1 MSARRRDNRN
11 PPLSPIRRNDNDE
24 LRQVLAHL
32 DTEDPEDI
40 PIILGFNP
48 SLFTLRN
55 SENQNLPLHDLF
67 DKYFTITNEMK
78 QNPLKLIIL
87 VQKIS
92 FIGTFFIN
100 FPDIA
105 EIPLEAGG
113 LFELNREKIDF
124 VNYRSRTPMDLLL
137 IKFEEILELCHSD
150 YDGTNSAITMDI
162 DTAMDA
168 GEFEGAKITISE
180 EFEGAK
186 ITILDTMKQLLQR
199 CIIVSKEAWK
209 EKGRDNI
216 YTIMNTAV
224 GVFPL
229 LKVQTL
235 QYLIENFEMN
245 NNSSEPCR
253 DLLGRSL
260 FSNMI
265 CEATKRTQWGDW
277 KERFRMILEMEFG
290 KQYCWVHDSNG
301 QLPIHIALEKGLK
314 WNNGLEELISA
325 DALTLSEPHP
335 VNGLYPFEI
344 AATSCTSDDLDL
356 IFNLLTMNPL
366 AVLRRRR

>member
-1 MSARRRDNRN
+1 MSIDRMSARRRDNRN

-24 LRQVLAHL
+24 LRQALSQL
-32 DTEDPEDI
+32 DTEDI
-40 PIILGFNP
+40 PIILGLDP

-55 SENQNLPLHDLF
+55 SENQNLPIHDLF
-67 DKYFTITNEMK
+67 DQYFTITNEMK
-78 QNPLKLIIL
+78 QNPLELIIL

-105 EIPLEAGG
+105 DIQLEAGG
-113 LFELNREKIDF
+113 LLELNKEKIDF
-124 VNYRSRTPMDLLL
+124 VNYRSRTPMDLLVL
-137 IKFEEILELCHSD
+137 KFEEILELCNSD
-150 YDGTNSAITMDI
+150 YDGTNSTITMDI
-162 DTAMDA
+162 DTDMDP
-168 GEFEGAKITISE
+168 GEI
-180 EFEGAK
+180 EGAK
-186 ITILDTMKQLLQR
+186 ITILDTMKEFLQR
-199 CIIVSKEAWK
+199 CIEACKAAWE
-209 EKGRDNI
+209 EKGHDNV

-235 QYLIENFEMN
+235 QYLITNFEMN

-260 FSNMI
+260 LSRMI

-277 KERFRMILEMEFG
+277 KERFRMILEMELG
-290 KQYCWVHDSNG
+290 KQYCWVRDSNG
-301 QLPIHIALEKGLK
+301 QLPIHVALEKGLK

-344 AATSCTSDDLDL
+344 AATSCTSEDLDL

>member
-1 MSARRRDNRN
+1 MSARRRDNSN
-11 PPLSPIRRNDNDE
+11 LPLSPIRRNDNDE
-24 LRQVLAHL
+24 LRQALCQL
-32 DTEDPEDI
+32 DTEEI
-40 PIILGFNP
+40 PVILGLNP

-55 SENQNLPLHDLF
+55 SDNQNLPLHDLF
-67 DKYFTITNEMK
+67 DQYFTITNEIK
-78 QNPLKLIIL
+78 QNPLELIIL

-92 FIGTFFIN
+92 YIGTFFIN

-105 EIPLEAGG
+105 EIQLEAGG
-113 LFELNREKIDF
+113 LLELNREKIDF

-137 IKFEEILELCHSD
+137 IKFEEILELCNSD
-150 YDGTNSAITMDI
+150 YYDGNNSAITMDI
-162 DTAMDA
+162 DVDMDP
-168 GEFEGAKITISE
+168 GEIEGAKVS
-180 EFEGAK
+180 
-186 ITILDTMKQLLQR
+186 ILDTMKEILRR
-199 CIIVSKEAWK
+199 CIEVCKEAWK
-209 EKGRDNI
+209 AKGRDNV

-235 QYLIENFEMN
+235 QYLIANFEIN
-245 NNSSEPCR
+245 NNLSEPCR

-260 FSNMI
+260 LSNMI

-290 KQYCWVHDSNG
+290 KQYCWARDGNG
-301 QLPIHIALEKGLK
+301 QLPIHVALEKGLK
-314 WNNGLEELISA
+314 WNNGMEELISA

-344 AATSCTSDDLDL
+344 AATCFTSENLDL

-366 AVLRRRR
+366 AVIRRRR